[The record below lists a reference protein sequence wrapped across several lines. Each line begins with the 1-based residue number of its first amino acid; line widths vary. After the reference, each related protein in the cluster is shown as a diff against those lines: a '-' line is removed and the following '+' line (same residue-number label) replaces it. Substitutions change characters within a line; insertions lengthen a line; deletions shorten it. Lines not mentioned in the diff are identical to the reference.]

1 MHGGFH
7 VSSLRIFLQ
16 SLYVQYRHLFHKR
29 ACHSI
34 EEIRRYWV
42 FLNLQYICERNR
54 SAIHDGIP
62 FAEFS
67 GMGWICQHCGAP
79 FGDSA
84 YRVKSE
90 ESGVVLLDIIV
101 CQHCHLEARDLGLHT
116 EEIGV
121 RLSRQ
126 KPQQLKKKAGFAS
139 MNRKA
144 TAIEASKRQ
153 SLKRPRN

>member
-7 VSSLRIFLQ
+7 ASSLRIFLQ

-29 ACHSI
+29 ACHCI

-42 FLNLQYICERNR
+42 FLNLQYIYERNR

-62 FAEFS
+62 FAQFS

-84 YRVKSE
+84 YRVKVKSPAW
-90 ESGVVLLDIIV
+90 SCLTSSLPT
-101 CQHCHLEARDLGLHT
+101 LPFEAWTGLHT
-116 EEIGV
+116 RESV
-121 RLSRQ
+121 RIALA
-126 KPQQLKKKAGFAS
+126 PTQQLKKS
-139 MNRKA
+139 RLCVMNRKA

-153 SLKRPRN
+153 SLKRPRY

>member
-1 MHGGFH
+1 
-7 VSSLRIFLQ
+7 
-16 SLYVQYRHLFHKR
+16 
-29 ACHSI
+29 

-42 FLNLQYICERNR
+42 FLNLQYISERNR
-54 SAIHDGIP
+54 WAIHDGIP

-67 GMGWICQHCGAP
+67 GMGWI
-79 FGDSA
+79 
-84 YRVKSE
+84 
-90 ESGVVLLDIIV
+90 

>member
-1 MHGGFH
+1 MSNTDTFFTNAREH
-7 VSSLRIFLQ
+7 R
-16 SLYVQYRHLFHKR
+16 
-29 ACHSI
+29 I
-34 EEIRRYWV
+34 EEFRRYWV

-101 CQHCHLEARDLGLHT
+101 CQHCHVEARDLGLHT

-121 RLSRQ
+121 PNSSRARNHSNSRK
-126 KPQQLKKKAGFAS
+126 KPAL
-139 MNRKA
+139 R
-144 TAIEASKRQ
+144 R
-153 SLKRPRN
+153 

>member
-1 MHGGFH
+1 MSNTDTFFTNA
-7 VSSLRIFLQ
+7 RDP
-16 SLYVQYRHLFHKR
+16 
-29 ACHSI
+29 AI
-34 EEIRRYWV
+34 EEIRRYCV

-90 ESGVVLLDIIV
+90 ESGTWTAYRGNQCSERL
-101 CQHCHLEARDLGLHT
+101 ARQ
-116 EEIGV
+116 E
-121 RLSRQ
+121 
-126 KPQQLKKKAGFAS
+126 PQELQQKAGFAA
-139 MNRKA
+139 MTKA
-144 TAIEASKRQ
+144 TRIDASEEL
-153 SLKRPRN
+153 SVISNYHADFPL